1 MYEKICDKCGY
12 RLTEFYRTGMLG
24 CPNCYNAFEREVYI
38 TLKKIQGKTFH
49 TGKSPK
55 ITADEKQLIAKY
67 QELSKMKERAVIDG
81 RFDDASNIGKEI
93 QKLLD
98 QLKRKGL
105 K

>member
-12 RLTEFYRTGMLG
+12 RLSEFYRTGMLG
-24 CPNCYNAFEREVYI
+24 CPNCYSAFEREVYI

-55 ITADEKQLIAKY
+55 ITASDKQLITEYEA
-67 QELSKMKERAVIDG
+67 LLKMKESAVIDG
-81 RFDDASNIGKEI
+81 RFDDASNLGKEI
-93 QKLLD
+93 RKLLD
-98 QLKRKGL
+98 ELKRKGL